1 LEVAEINFV
10 GSYTSANFHVGSG
23 LVGVKITDPQVV
35 NGGVVLDGVA
45 HASPGNGLDLPDIG
59 IGAHT
64 PLAYSENNTAP
75 GLGLTEGRY
84 GAALTLL
91 ANYVAGGFAATA
103 GGNGGALA
111 SSTPHTEHQSLF
123 THPRA

>member
-1 LEVAEINFV
+1 
-10 GSYTSANFHVGSG
+10 
-23 LVGVKITDPQVV
+23 VV

-45 HASPGNGLDLPDIG
+45 HASPGSGLDLPDIG

-64 PLAYSENNTAP
+64 TLAYSENNTAP

-84 GAALTLL
+84 GAALALL
-91 ANYVAGGFAATA
+91 ANYMAGGFATTA
-103 GGNGGALA
+103 GGNGGALV
-111 SSTPHTEHQSLF
+111 SSMPHTEHQSLF